1 MRSLLAVLGF
11 LLFFESSLA
20 NLAAEPASTCV
31 SGSNVRVDG
40 FERAHRCVATDNVA
54 AQKDFDDGLTLL
66 YAFDPEE
73 ARRAFERATTEDP
86 TLAIAWWGVAN
97 SYAPNINTSFASA
110 DQRHGREAIARASAR
125 LANAT
130 PAERALIDATT
141 KRFSFTDARDEARS
155 ARAYRDAMFAAAK
168 AFPGDDDVRALAAEA
183 EMDVHPWS
191 YFTPDGKAT
200 AGTDDLIAQL
210 RAVLERDPDH
220 IGAEHFAIHA
230 FEESARPGDA
240 LDAARRLAARRF
252 EPAAEHLTHMP
263 AHTFMRVGEYHEA
276 GEANARAVE
285 SYVAFF
291 ASDPAGH
298 NDYFGHDCAFG
309 VDAFLMAGETGRARA
324 VADRC
329 RRNGA
334 NFAATIDLRSRDW
347 AALERDVGASDF
359 AGGMLL
365 ARDKRLAL
373 AQARARTLRASSDGL
388 SAIEAGLIDARVAR
402 ESGQSEAEIAALE
415 RAVKVEDGY
424 GYSEPPTFFYPV
436 RETLGS
442 AYARAHRYGDAERVF
457 RDDLERDPE
466 NPRALFGL
474 AETLARAG
482 KSEESRAM
490 HDRFERA
497 WRQADTEL
505 DLNEL

>member
-11 LLFFESSLA
+11 LFIFDGSPA
-20 NLAAEPASTCV
+20 RIAVEPIGACV
-31 SGSNVRVDG
+31 AGTNVRVDG
-40 FERAHRCVATDNVA
+40 FERAHRCVATSSVA
-54 AQKDFDDGLTLL
+54 AQADFDDGLTLL

-73 ARRAFERATTEDP
+73 ARRAFERAAGEDP
-86 TLAIAWWGVAN
+86 SLAIAWWGVAN

-110 DQRHGREAIARASAR
+110 DQKRGHDAIARANAR
-125 LANAT
+125 LASAT
-130 PAERALIDATT
+130 PAERALVEATT
-141 KRFSFTDARDEARS
+141 KRFAFTAARDEARS

-183 EMDVHPWS
+183 EMDVHAWS

-200 AGTDDLIAQL
+200 PGTEDLIAQL
-210 RAVLERDPDH
+210 RAVLERNPDH

-240 LDAARRLAARRF
+240 LDAARRLSTRRF

-276 GEANARAVE
+276 AEANARAVE
-285 SYVAFF
+285 SYLAYY

-298 NDYFGHDCAFG
+298 NDYFGHDCSFG
-309 VDAFLMAGETGRARA
+309 VDAFLMSGETGRARA
-324 VADRC
+324 LDAVC

-334 NFAATIDLRSRDW
+334 NFAATIDLRARDW
-347 AALERDVGASDF
+347 AALARDVGTGDF
-359 AGGMLL
+359 AGGILL

-373 AQARARTLRASSDGL
+373 AQARARMLRASSDGL
-388 SAIEAGLIDARVAR
+388 SAIEAALIDARVAR
-402 ESGQSEAEIAALE
+402 EGGQSDAEIAALE
-415 RAVKVEDGY
+415 RAVKIEDGY
-424 GYSEPPTFFYPV
+424 GYAEPPTFFYPV
-436 RETLGS
+436 RETLG
-442 AYARAHRYGDAERVF
+442 AAFARAHRYADAERVF
-457 RDDLERDPE
+457 REDLERDRE

-482 KSEESRAM
+482 KSEDARAM
-490 HDRFERA
+490 HERFERA